1 MHLKV
6 IWQNT
11 PVSPKVGTRS
21 QGAQLMQQDEMD
33 VFYFQNSLRF
43 YILSCSEYIFNE

>member
-11 PVSPKVGTRS
+11 PVSPKVDTRS
-21 QGAQLMQQDEMD
+21 QGEQLMQQDEMD
-33 VFYFQNSLRF
+33 VFCF
-43 YILSCSEYIFNE
+43 